1 MERNTH
7 THTHKRNHKVNSQ
20 NLQVTQG
27 SEGSIFNAADLVVVQ
42 LPAGRKGKYEGL
54 LGNQA
59 ALEHRVPRLSCH

>member
-1 MERNTH
+1 MERDKH
-7 THTHKRNHKVNSQ
+7 TQTHKRNHKVNSQ

-54 LGNQA
+54 LGN
-59 ALEHRVPRLSCH
+59 